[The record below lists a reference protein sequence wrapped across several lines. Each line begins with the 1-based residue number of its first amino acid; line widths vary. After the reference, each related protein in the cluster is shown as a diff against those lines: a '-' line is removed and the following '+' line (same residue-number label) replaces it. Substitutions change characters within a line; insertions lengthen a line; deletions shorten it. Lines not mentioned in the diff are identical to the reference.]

1 VESGAAGIYKV
12 PSAIRQY
19 FFKRPFRQEPA
30 LVMRDVVTNVF
41 GRLGMV
47 GVILLVSALIFG
59 ALAGGV
65 IIHRLDTTPTA
76 SNESRQAEKD
86 VEQGDKQSKQSK
98 PPKSNHATQGHP
110 ASPEP
115 DDIQDKDA

>member
-1 VESGAAGIYKV
+1 M
-12 PSAIRQY
+12 

-30 LVMRDVVTNVF
+30 LLVRDVVRSVF

-65 IIHRLDTTPTA
+65 IIYRLDATPTA

-86 VEQGDKQSKQSK
+86 VEKDDNQSKHSQPS
-98 PPKSNHATQGHP
+98 KSNHAKQDHP

-115 DDIQDKDA
+115 DDSQDKDA

>member
-1 VESGAAGIYKV
+1 MVV
-12 PSAIRQY
+12 
-19 FFKRPFRQEPA
+19 
-30 LVMRDVVTNVF
+30 RDVVRNVF

-65 IIHRLDTTPTA
+65 IVHRLDTTPTA
-76 SNESRQAEKD
+76 SKESAQSENNAEK
-86 VEQGDKQSKQSK
+86 GDKRPKPAK
-98 PPKSNHATQGHP
+98 PPKSNHANQGHP

-115 DDIQDKDA
+115 DDSQDKDA

>member
-1 VESGAAGIYKV
+1 MVV
-12 PSAIRQY
+12 
-19 FFKRPFRQEPA
+19 
-30 LVMRDVVTNVF
+30 RDVVRNVL

-47 GVILLVSALIFG
+47 GVILLVSALIFS

-76 SNESRQAEKD
+76 SNESAQSENDSEKD
-86 VEQGDKQSKQSK
+86 DKQSNPAK
-98 PPKSNHATQGHP
+98 PPKSNHANRGQP

-115 DDIQDKDA
+115 DDSQDKDA

>member
-1 VESGAAGIYKV
+1 
-12 PSAIRQY
+12 
-19 FFKRPFRQEPA
+19 
-30 LVMRDVVTNVF
+30 
-41 GRLGMV
+41 MV

-76 SNESRQAEKD
+76 AHEPRQAEKD
-86 VEQGDKQSKQSK
+86 VEQGDQQSNQAE
-98 PPKSNHATQGHP
+98 PPKSNQANQGHP

-115 DDIQDKDA
+115 DDSQDKDA